1 VTLTRTTEPLTVR
14 VETAA
19 HMLDAP
25 YSTVITWI
33 KAGYLPGSRK
43 IGRSWRVPVS
53 AINALAD
60 TTASV
65 AS

>member
-1 VTLTRTTEPLTVR
+1 MSTQATDPLTVR

-19 HMLDAP
+19 RMLDAP
-25 YSTVITWI
+25 YTTVITWI

-53 AINALAD
+53 AINALANN
-60 TTASV
+60 TASV

>member
-1 VTLTRTTEPLTVR
+1 MTPNRAPEPLTVR

-19 HMLDAP
+19 RLLDAP

-33 KAGYLPGSRK
+33 RGGYLPGSRK

-53 AINALAD
+53 AINALASD
-60 TTASV
+60 ATSA
-65 AS
+65 AE